1 MKKLYILPLIFIA
14 VPFIN
19 QAQNIGIGEASPST
33 KLEIKG
39 DGNDLLNVKDNSND
53 SKLFIDSDGNVGVGT
68 SVPNYKLDVKGA
80 IAYNLS
86 GHDQYTLSVSNTN
99 FQELTY
105 GGNSLSG
112 SKVYRVVLSTT
123 STGTN
128 TGYVGVVW
136 YDSDVTAWNV
146 RHVSRSGTS
155 SNHPYLIIDANTV
168 KVRTDHANNYPIAV
182 SLQAFASDDDD
193 DPNIFGADYMWQRV
207 GTELNFPDGN
217 VGIGVSNPSFKLDV
231 AGTGRYT
238 GQVTIPLTPTSN
250 EHAASKKYVDD
261 QIAGTGDNLGNHS
274 ATTNLDMNA
283 FEIDDVSRIDF
294 TSGEYIED
302 GNDLRFG
309 SNSGY
314 MDFRP
319 ADGEHGLIIRDY
331 SGGSTAWSGI
341 RTETNGSMQLRADG
355 GSYSQMTLI
364 DGGNVGIGTA
374 SPSQKLELTGGS
386 YPAILISNNSSGR
399 DLYLAGG
406 SQSSLGTT
414 EAVIGVTNG
423 NLHIDS
429 RTSNQIYFQH
439 YAQNNSIFN
448 VNGGSVGIGTSSPS
462 KQLHTSGNAR
472 VDGDQGLEVRYGLL
486 GGYNQ
491 SAPGSGTWGANI
503 WSIGSSWN
511 GSGYGQSFTIESGQ
525 YGLTWLRQTH
535 PNVNSISSE
544 GLHIYRA
551 GTLEA
556 AIGYNGAQFMNRVV
570 VDGTLAVGATSP
582 GSYQLYVNGKIGS
595 NGINET
601 SDIRFKKDIEP
612 LKSSLEKLLQLR
624 GVSYHWRHEEF
635 PDKKFEEGKDI
646 GVIAQEVEKL
656 FPELVNTDDEG
667 YKAVE
672 YSHLVPVLIEAIKE
686 QQAIIEFQK
695 QENLVQAEMNKNQ
708 NEKILEMLENIEVL
722 SASVEILKE
731 NQEMTSK

>member
-1 MKKLYILPLIFIA
+1 MKKFYILPLIFIA
-14 VPFIN
+14 VPFLN

-112 SKVYRVVLSTT
+112 NKVYRVVLSTT

-168 KVRTDHANNYPIAV
+168 KVRTDHTNNYPIAV

-261 QIAGTGDNLGNHS
+261 QVGAVTETDPTWSGTANTS
-274 ATTNLDMNA
+274 AT
-283 FEIDDVSRIDF
+283 V
-294 TSGEYIED
+294 G
-302 GNDLRFG
+302 
-309 SNSGY
+309 
-314 MDFRP
+314 
-319 ADGEHGLIIRDY
+319 
-331 SGGSTAWSGI
+331 
-341 RTETNGSMQLRADG
+341 RT
-355 GSYSQMTLI
+355 
-364 DGGNVGIGTA
+364 GNVGIGTT
-374 SPSQKLELTGGS
+374 SPSGKLHVAGGNIVLEDGRYFETTGDDFRFTGGS
-386 YPAILISNNSSGR
+386 DDSSYEWFGFYSGGTRQGIILYDGPWSGANNLSDEFSITAEGSNKLTLNTRGGDLALMPQGSGNV
-399 DLYLAGG
+399 GV
-406 SQSSLGTT
+406 GTT
-414 EAVIGVTNG
+414 NPSK
-423 NLHIDS
+423 NLH
-429 RTSNQIYFQH
+429 
-439 YAQNNSIFN
+439 
-448 VNGGSVGIGTSSPS
+448 V
-462 KQLHTSGNAR
+462 SGHAR
-472 VDGDQGLEVRYGLL
+472 IDGDQGLEVRYGLL
-486 GGYNQ
+486 GGYGQ
-491 SAPGSGTWGANI
+491 SAGSSGDWGANI

-511 GSGYGQSFTIESGQ
+511 GSGYGTSFTVESGQ
-525 YGLTWLRQTH
+525 YGLTWLRQSH

-612 LKSSLEKLLQLR
+612 LESSLEKLLQLR

-686 QQAIIEFQK
+686 QQAIIELQE
-695 QENLVQAEMNKNQ
+695 QENLVQAEINKNQ
-708 NEKILEMLENIEVL
+708 NEKILEMLENIEAL
-722 SASVEILKE
+722 NASVEILKE